1 MTTFETVKAWKDEEY
16 RDTLSAEQMEQ
27 VPGHPSGLI
36 ELQQG
41 VLETRKSFA
50 AADMVVKP
58 VSYPAD
64 CSFYGCCK
72 KHHSL

>member
-1 MTTFETVKAWKDEEY
+1 MTAVETVKAWKDEEY
-16 RDTLSAEQMEQ
+16 RDTLTMEQMERLPQ
-27 VPGHPSGLI
+27 HPSGLI

-41 VLETRKSFA
+41 RLEAMKSFA
-50 AADMVVKP
+50 AADMVARP

-64 CSFYGCCK
+64 CSYYGCCK